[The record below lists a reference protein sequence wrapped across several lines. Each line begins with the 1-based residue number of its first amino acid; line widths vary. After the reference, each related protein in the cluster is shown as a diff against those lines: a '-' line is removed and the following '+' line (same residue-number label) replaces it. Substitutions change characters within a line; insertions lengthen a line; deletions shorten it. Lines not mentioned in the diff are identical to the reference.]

1 MCRYKRP
8 GKGGGEEEE
17 KEEEEELCT
26 LAHELGE
33 AVLLLLGSG
42 VK

>member
-8 GKGGGEEEE
+8 GKGGGEEE
-17 KEEEEELCT
+17 KEEELST